1 LWFLTSPRREHYSFV
16 SDSMNRRL
24 QIHSYRLNKGIAM
37 RTHLYVILFI
47 GSLALSLTAYA
58 EMYKFIDAQGQER
71 WTDDLSQVPEAQRAS
86 VERIESVQET
96 PAAAADGQAA
106 EKTQDALP
114 GTDAVTSE
122 SDRTNQTP
130 EMDRQSLE
138 MEKADLD
145 RQYQELIEEREQL
158 ERIKAESE
166 NAGNQPEL
174 NQSILEYNRK
184 TEAYESQL
192 KAFNEKV
199 KAYNQKIVDNQSKTS
214 E

>member
-1 LWFLTSPRREHYSFV
+1 
-16 SDSMNRRL
+16 
-24 QIHSYRLNKGIAM
+24 M
-37 RTHLYVILFI
+37 RTHVYFILLI
-47 GSLALSLTAYA
+47 GSLSLSLPAYA

-71 WTDDLSQVPEAQRAS
+71 WTDDLGQVPEAQRAS
-86 VERIESVQET
+86 AERIESVKET
-96 PAAAADGQAA
+96 PGTSADGQAA

-114 GTDAVTSE
+114 GTDTVTSGSGQPSE
-122 SDRTNQTP
+122 TP
-130 EMDRQSLE
+130 EMDRESLE
-138 MEKADLD
+138 LEKADLD
-145 RQYQELIEEREQL
+145 RQYQDLIEEREQL

-166 NAGNQPEL
+166 SADNRPEL

-199 KAYNQKIVDNQSKTS
+199 KAYNQRLIDNQSKAS